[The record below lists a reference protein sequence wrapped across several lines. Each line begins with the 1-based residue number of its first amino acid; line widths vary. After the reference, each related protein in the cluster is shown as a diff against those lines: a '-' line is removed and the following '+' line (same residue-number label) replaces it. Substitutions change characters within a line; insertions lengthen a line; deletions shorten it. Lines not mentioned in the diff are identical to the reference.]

1 MSSIFYLEEEEIEKT
16 ESISKYNDLFV
27 PYLNNMPTLNLA
39 LYEMYVLSNLS
50 ADKALDLT
58 NDIIIKCMKKVDSNL
73 IEIRNKY
80 QNISREDAK
89 IITSFTCE
97 SKDENYSPYRILN
110 KNLVSEDRK
119 NGIRIISK
127 YLFIFLCSLRKL
139 PRYFPNQI
147 NGYLYRCI
155 NKHINYLIDPYK
167 PKAIPYLKGN
177 KKTFWGFTSTS
188 PNVIT
193 TYKFLGQ
200 NQSFKSGTIFSLSG
214 NIWGYDITLF
224 NFYKEEEILL
234 EPERKF
240 TVINIIPPLNN
251 IIYVECK

>member
-119 NGIRIISK
+119 KWNKNNLKISF
-127 YLFIFLCSLRKL
+127 YFPLFI
-139 PRYFPNQI
+139 
-147 NGYLYRCI
+147 
-155 NKHINYLIDPYK
+155 
-167 PKAIPYLKGN
+167 
-177 KKTFWGFTSTS
+177 KK
-188 PNVIT
+188 IT
-193 TYKFLGQ
+193 
-200 NQSFKSGTIFSLSG
+200 
-214 NIWGYDITLF
+214 
-224 NFYKEEEILL
+224 
-234 EPERKF
+234 
-240 TVINIIPPLNN
+240 
-251 IIYVECK
+251 